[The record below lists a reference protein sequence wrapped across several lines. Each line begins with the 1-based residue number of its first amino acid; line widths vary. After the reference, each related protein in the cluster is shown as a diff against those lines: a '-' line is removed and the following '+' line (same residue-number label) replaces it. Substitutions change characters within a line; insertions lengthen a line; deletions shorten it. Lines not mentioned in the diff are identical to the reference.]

1 MFPDLSRFFSPRS
14 VALIGATD
22 DVSKFGGR
30 CMRQMIDFGFAG
42 DIYPINPKR
51 DAVFGHACHVAIAD
65 LPQTPDHVGI
75 VLPATA
81 VPKALEQC
89 AERVVPF
96 ATIFSSGFNEMGT
109 DEGRALQQRIVE
121 IARAGNI
128 RISGPN
134 CNGLINFVDAF
145 ALTST
150 ATIKGLRR
158 PAGDIGIVSQ
168 SGGAGQ
174 VSVMWRAQ
182 EAGLGISYEISCGN
196 AADIDLLDYA
206 AFMVESPTTK
216 VVLMIA
222 EHRLDSDKLRALAH
236 RAYRLDKPLLM
247 VKAGRTAAGSRAAAI
262 HTGAV
267 TGDDVACDI
276 LLDEL
281 GIHRV
286 DDYKDL
292 YEAAMLLHRGRYPAS
307 RRAAATSISGG
318 QLVLLADLGAA
329 ADIEWPEYSVDTQ
342 ARLEQ
347 LLPGFGTASNPTDLT
362 TSAIGQPGSA
372 ITAVETILNDPNVD
386 LMIPVLTVASAAEIR
401 TLASLSAS
409 HAKPFVLLW
418 IGWAGDDPAL
428 TPESLVAA
436 GHAVY
441 RDASSCVKAIHIA
454 MRHGRFRAAF
464 LDSQS

>member
-1 MFPDLSRFFSPRS
+1 
-14 VALIGATD
+14 
-22 DVSKFGGR
+22 
-30 CMRQMIDFGFAG
+30 MRQMIDFGFAG
-42 DIYPINPKR
+42 EIYPVNPKR
-51 DAVFGHACHVAIAD
+51 DQVFDRACFASIAD
-65 LPQTPDHVGI
+65 LPQAPDHVGI

-89 AERVVPF
+89 AERGVPF
-96 ATIFSSGFNEMGT
+96 ATVFSSGFNEMGT
-109 DEGRALQQRIVE
+109 DEGRALQQRIVD

-150 ATIKGLRR
+150 ATIKGPRR

-182 EAGLGISYEISCGN
+182 QIGLGISYEVSCGN

-222 EHRLDSDKLRALAH
+222 EHRLDSRKLRDLAH
-236 RAYRLDKPLLM
+236 RAYELDKPLLM
-247 VKAGRTAAGSRAAAI
+247 VKAGRTVAGTRAASI
-262 HTGAV
+262 HTGAE
-267 TGDDVACDI
+267 TGDDVACDE

-286 DDYKDL
+286 EDYKDL
-292 YEAAMLLHRGRYPAS
+292 YEAAMLLRRGRYPKS
-307 RRAAATSISGG
+307 RRVAATSISGG

-329 ADIEWPEYSVDTQ
+329 AGIDWPEYSMDTQ
-342 ARLEQ
+342 AKLEQ

-362 TSAIGQPGSA
+362 TAAIGQAGSA
-372 ITAVETILNDPNVD
+372 IAAVETILNDPNID
-386 LMIPVLTVASAAEIR
+386 LMIPVLTVAPAAEIR
-401 TLASLSAS
+401 ALASLSANN
-409 HAKPFVLLW
+409 AKPFVLVW
-418 IGWAGDDPAL
+418 VGWTGDDPQL
-428 TPESLVAA
+428 TPEILIAA

-441 RDASSCVKAIHIA
+441 RDAISCVKAVRIA
-454 MRHGRFRAAF
+454 IRHGRFRATF
-464 LDSQS
+464 LNSHPSA